1 MTVVTLDTRH
11 PETGWEHAEMQQLL
25 GVFAAHAAAGTAEDW
40 STGET
45 ERADPQFYLVDGSP
59 DHDCVLA
66 ISRVGRTYILE
77 DGAGGVLAEGRNL
90 GAVTSRALALAR
102 RPRFA
107 QLYARV
113 VVSWY
118 ALRETIEEKL
128 EPLLAEPT
136 ELLTHFAPQLAVLA

>member
-1 MTVVTLDTRH
+1 M
-11 PETGWEHAEMQQLL
+11 
-25 GVFAAHAAAGTAEDW
+25 
-40 STGET
+40 
-45 ERADPQFYLVDGSP
+45 
-59 DHDCVLA
+59 LA

-118 ALRETIEEKL
+118 ALRETIDEKL